1 MNINLNN
8 VTAIRVESGNKSM
21 TIVRNNDDSLISSFS
36 CAGFYAPEYKA
47 IEMILDRFGGSCNIM
62 LYVGDDQ
69 RVLLSYW
76 SYRLDE
82 LYV

>member
-8 VTAIRVESGNKSM
+8 VNEIRVESGNKSM

-36 CAGFYAPEYKA
+36 GTGFYAPEYKA
-47 IEMILDRFGGSCNIM
+47 IEMILDRFGGTCNIA
-62 LYVGDDQ
+62 LYVGNDM